1 MALKAVHVSDVPNLD
16 QFADNAELALSST
29 QFFKGVNDHG
39 GEEGKCG
46 YEFSKFTV
54 MGHRGC
60 GMNMVQS
67 SVPRMEFLKEN
78 SILSFNAAAKLPID
92 FIEFDVQVTEDG
104 CPVIFHDG
112 FILTQDK
119 GAIVEKRVTDLTVA
133 EFLSYGPQKQLGSV
147 GKPLFRR
154 TKDGNIF
161 EWKVENDDPL
171 CTLQEAFEKVENSIG
186 FNIELKLDDQVAY
199 TEEQLTRVLQAIL
212 QVVNECANNRPIIFS
227 SFQPDAALLIRK
239 LQTTYPVFFLTNGGS
254 KIYIDIRRNSLDEAI
269 KVCLTGGLQGIVSE
283 LRAIFRNPGAV
294 TRIKDS
300 KLSLVTYGQLNN
312 FPEVVY
318 VQHRMGVD
326 GVIVDL
332 VEEVTEAISDWIRLA
347 EDRGEEGQKQVKT
360 NPGFLQQQLSLPLL
374 LPPELLHT

>member
-29 QFFKGVNDHG
+29 QFFKGVTDHG

-119 GAIVEKRVTDLTVA
+119 
-133 EFLSYGPQKQLGSV
+133 V